1 MTVDE
6 VLKGLELCSTPG
18 GGCPDE
24 CPYNVYDKNG
34 EDCARV
40 LKKDAM
46 SLIMQTPQV
55 KRDFNLEK
63 KERIKLTYNEATN
76 YLIHPVC
83 TSTTPSLEFEK
94 QLEAY
99 YMALDA
105 LNELNRL
112 EHEKKLE
119 ELFFMET

>member
-1 MTVDE
+1 MTVDD
-6 VLKGLELCSTPG
+6 VLKGLECCAHFGNTYCKGCS
-18 GGCPDE
+18 
-24 CPYNVYDKNG
+24 YNGDPTCTIK
-34 EDCARV
+34 

-55 KRDFNLEK
+55 KRDFDK
-63 KERIKLTYNEATN
+63 KERVKLTYNEAIN

-83 TSTTPSLEFEK
+83 TSTSPSLEFEK

-105 LNELNRL
+105 LNELNRF
-112 EHEKKLE
+112 EHEK
-119 ELFFMET
+119 ELKEFLGDVTQ

>member
-6 VLKGLELCSTPG
+6 VLKGLECCQRSDNCS
-18 GGCPDE
+18 E
-24 CPYNVYDKNG
+24 CPYCNI
-34 EDCARV
+34 ARCSV
-40 LKKDAM
+40 QLKKDAM

-55 KRDFNLEK
+55 KIDSDK
-63 KERIKLTYNEATN
+63 KERVKLTYNEATN

-112 EHEKKLE
+112 EHEKKLKE
-119 ELFFMET
+119 FLGDVTQ

>member
-6 VLKGLELCSTPG
+6 VLKGLDCCQRSDKCT
-18 GGCPDE
+18 E
-24 CPYNVYDKNG
+24 CPYNFGVAQ
-34 EDCARV
+34 CSV
-40 LKKDAM
+40 QLKKDAM

-55 KRDFNLEK
+55 KRDFDK

-105 LNELNRL
+105 LNGLNSL
-112 EHEKKLE
+112 KQEKKIKEFLGDV
-119 ELFFMET
+119 TQ